1 MASSENLLKMNLK
14 PWELVM
20 DRRPGGR
27 DSRYYCLPPFRGDP
41 SHPPRVHANSR
52 YPFHLVTQGHVV
64 GTFDTWG
71 ATKAA
76 VVGFEGSSHKGYRT
90 RGECVDAWQSMC
102 RLGVHPHQVDP
113 AYIRAPDSA
122 HGAPGLPH
130 TVKTEEE
137 PRPQPHPQPGAV
149 KVEVPEP
156 RDLALHPTKSFA
168 ESIHSAPYPTE
179 SFAGSNATKRLSTRG
194 SILELRGSE
203 RQRDIQ
209 QPRAEQQYR
218 ERQLRGEQ
226 PDILLTRSFQWAA
239 HFALDATGAESDE
252 EEDYWSICGYT
263 PTVYHWHC
271 FVDAWDWSWEVSARE
286 RKLLNDYPS
295 SPALHNM
302 PRAGTA
308 ARRRARLGED
318 PVKPGRKPW
327 IHGTKLKFFEA
338 FKDPY
343 IKAAEISQVEAGR
356 LYDDVTNEYLKK
368 YGYNLAYDKDLRS
381 DQDIA
386 SDVDEDENVNDIP
399 PEEAASRADYRAVV
413 RVKVGAWLRSQYG
426 SLTNTKR
433 RKKAKLSGFRQLF
446 DNPELDPPKPVLPR
460 ILHYYS
466 HKYYK
471 DRIKARFDE
480 RWASVSK
487 VPPQPGKK
495 PVAAITVHNTV
506 IKEAWLAET
515 EPFKAEVLAA
525 MKAEHD
531 IAVNAYS
538 TAVSG
543 EAPSTPGEYQ
553 IALDNIVYYLQPF
566 LNAIQE
572 RVDRGGVIEMFS
584 VHAGMSKGLA
594 PRIWADFDRAGFE
607 AVRKSFRDFS
617 DQCFSMEERHARA
630 VNGMAELPPREEG
643 DPSCVTRPMEATQIP
658 TESEG
663 GDGGAGAD
671 DENPLKETGG
681 TGDEGDQNEG
691 DEEEGDDEEGDEGDE
706 GDDED
711 NWQDEDGERTPQ
723 LRTLHPAL
731 LAEIDAMSKEEG
743 RKFSSRL
750 FALGTYEF
758 EREGVMARNHAL
770 MRQAFADGPGGWE
783 GVFSDIHPGKQKKK
797 GKAKEKRARKEVLP
811 AGSPRHTRGRA
822 RLEAQTDGQEVPV
835 RSRPATLALSAPQTR
850 RRRCAHPLPRA
861 LSATFSQ
868 TRPDDEDAPMPSLPP
883 TPARSPPPS
892 PRPDEEDAPIPSQPP
907 TPARTSP
914 SSPRPDDEVARSRP
928 PTPAC
933 TPPTSPRP
941 NDEDVPMP
949 SRPPTPARTSPRPDE
964 GDAPRPPQPPT
975 GLAPPQPKPKPN
987 GRRRSEGEDVPQQM
1001 SCWWESQDTLKW
1013 TDDLRN
1019 AFAGFSRLKGW
1030 GRSEWEE
1037 CVKKLVAFEGAW
1049 SFPEKGLLSAPTE
1062 AGGRPAE
1069 FTAFMRNARKWGV
1082 SMELQSKEDAE
1093 ANVGPRTAKGSFA
1106 HRWALWWTGMQP
1118 EGRLGDD
1125 VGMMKQPEGLAAKD
1139 WEQLAKMHGRNGLV
1153 FVVAGLLWWGE
1164 ALAAVEGEEG
1174 LRDDWMTVVEDV
1186 RWALEQVSRDVSKV
1200 VKRIAGEKK
1209 AVGKGLK
1216 RKAEEETGDKENGS
1230 ASRSRQ
1236 HMSGATELT
1245 REEESGSA
1253 SGAR

>member
-1 MASSENLLKMNLK
+1 
-14 PWELVM
+14 
-20 DRRPGGR
+20 
-27 DSRYYCLPPFRGDP
+27 
-41 SHPPRVHANSR
+41 
-52 YPFHLVTQGHVV
+52 
-64 GTFDTWG
+64 
-71 ATKAA
+71 
-76 VVGFEGSSHKGYRT
+76 
-90 RGECVDAWQSMC
+90 
-102 RLGVHPHQVDP
+102 
-113 AYIRAPDSA
+113 
-122 HGAPGLPH
+122 
-130 TVKTEEE
+130 
-137 PRPQPHPQPGAV
+137 
-149 KVEVPEP
+149 
-156 RDLALHPTKSFA
+156 
-168 ESIHSAPYPTE
+168 
-179 SFAGSNATKRLSTRG
+179 
-194 SILELRGSE
+194 
-203 RQRDIQ
+203 
-209 QPRAEQQYR
+209 
-218 ERQLRGEQ
+218 
-226 PDILLTRSFQWAA
+226 
-239 HFALDATGAESDE
+239 
-252 EEDYWSICGYT
+252 
-263 PTVYHWHC
+263 
-271 FVDAWDWSWEVSARE
+271 
-286 RKLLNDYPS
+286 
-295 SPALHNM
+295 M

-308 ARRRARLGED
+308 ARCRARLGED

-327 IHGTKLKFFEA
+327 IHGTKLKFFET

-368 YGYNLAYDKDLRS
+368 YGYNLAYDEDLRS

-399 PEEAASRADYRAVV
+399 PEEAASRADYCAVV

-446 DNPELDPPKPVLPR
+446 DKPELDPPKPVLPR

-466 HKYYK
+466 RKYYK
-471 DRIKARFDE
+471 DHIKARFDE

-506 IKEAWLAET
+506 IKEAWLAEI

-572 RVDRGGVIEMFS
+572 RVGMNVSILLCGPIPDWGGAIEMFS
-584 VHAGMSKGLA
+584 VHAGMSKGLV

-617 DQCFSMEERHARA
+617 DQCFYSDRER
-630 VNGMAELPPREEG
+630 
-643 DPSCVTRPMEATQIP
+643 
-658 TESEG
+658 G

-671 DENPLKETGG
+671 DKNPLKETGG
-681 TGDEGDQNEG
+681 TRDEGDQNEG
-691 DEEEGDDEEGDEGDE
+691 DKEEGDDEEGDEGDE

-758 EREGVMARNHAL
+758 EREGVMARNRAL

-797 GKAKEKRARKEVLP
+797 GKAKEKRARKE
-811 AGSPRHTRGRA
+811 
-822 RLEAQTDGQEVPV
+822 TDGQEVPV
-835 RSRPATLALSAPQTR
+835 RSRPARLALSAP
-850 RRRCAHPLPRA
+850 ASP
-861 LSATFSQ
+861 
-868 TRPDDEDAPMPSLPP
+868 RPDDEDAPIPSLARFPPPSPRPGEEDAPIPSQPPTPAWTPPASPRPDDKDAPMPSLPP
-883 TPARSPPPS
+883 TPARSPLPS
-892 PRPDEEDAPIPSQPP
+892 PRPDKEDAPIPSQPP

-933 TPPTSPRP
+933 TPPASPRP
-941 NDEDVPMP
+941 DDEDVPMP
-949 SRPPTPARTSPRPDE
+949 SRPPTLARTSPRPDE

-975 GLAPPQPKPKPN
+975 GLAPPRPKPKPN

-1001 SCWWESQDTLKW
+1001 SGWWESQDTSKW

-1019 AFAGFSRLKGW
+1019 VFAGFSRLKGW
-1030 GRSEWEE
+1030 GGSEWEE
-1037 CVKKLVAFEGAW
+1037 CVKNLVAFKGAW

-1082 SMELQSKEDAE
+1082 SMELQLKEDAE
-1093 ANVGPRTAKGSFA
+1093 AN
-1106 HRWALWWTGMQP
+1106 P

-1164 ALAAVEGEEG
+1164 ALAAVEGKEG
-1174 LRDDWMTVVEDV
+1174 LRDDWMTAVEDV

-1200 VKRIAGEKK
+1200 IKRIAGEKK
-1209 AVGKGLK
+1209 ATGKGLK
-1216 RKAEEETGDKENGS
+1216 RKAEEAAGDKENGS

-1245 REEESGSA
+1245 REEENTPHHTILWIEEWIKSADADFTLYPLPVFRVPVSLSPELSEVTRLDDPDLDPNQDTIWYGSGDDVIEDGVRYLDPKIKPELMEVDVSEVSGSVAKGKQKEKESTVEQTKA
-1253 SGAR
+1253 SGSGLTSAEKGKGKAVESESEEEEEEEEEEGSEWGGIPPEDL